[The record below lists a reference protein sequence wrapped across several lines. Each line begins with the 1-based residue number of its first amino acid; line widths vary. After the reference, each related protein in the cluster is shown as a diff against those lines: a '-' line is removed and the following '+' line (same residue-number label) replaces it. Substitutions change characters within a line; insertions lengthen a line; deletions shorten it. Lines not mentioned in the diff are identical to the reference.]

1 MAHSHSL
8 DTGRSLAGACRS
20 FFTSAALS
28 YRALF
33 NWATPSL
40 YVGSVL
46 LPPLFQLFFFVFLGR
61 TLNTGSDE
69 FFVMGNLVLACSISG
84 IFGGTMAMA
93 NERNFATLPYLIMST
108 QRRITTL
115 ASRGLP
121 FVVNG
126 MVASTFV
133 AVCATP
139 ALGFDWSPPVVL
151 GMAAAVVVASVSSTA
166 LGLCLGAVGLRFADV
181 WLIGNLVA
189 SSMLLLTGVNLP
201 IEELPRALS
210 ILGQSIPV
218 THAVEGARQVYATG
232 DFGAGASAFAREG
245 VIAAV
250 YLVLAWV
257 LLYGFE
263 GSARKSAKTEVL

>member
-1 MAHSHSL
+1 MAHSLSP
-8 DTGRSLAGACRS
+8 DRGRSLAGAWRS
-20 FFTSAALS
+20 FFVSAALS

-61 TLNTGSDE
+61 TLGTGSDE
-69 FFVMGNLVLACSISG
+69 FFVLGNLVLACSISG

-93 NERNFATLPYLIMST
+93 NERNYATLPYLVMST
-108 QRRITTL
+108 QGRITTL

-121 FVVNG
+121 FVLNG
-126 MVASTFV
+126 MVASSFV
-133 AVCATP
+133 ALCATP
-139 ALGFDWSPPVVL
+139 ALGFEWSLPVVG

-201 IEELPRALS
+201 LEELPRALS
-210 ILGQSIPV
+210 LVGQGIPV

-232 DFGAGASAFAREG
+232 DLGAGASAFAGEG
-245 VIAAV
+245 LVAVV
-250 YLVLAWV
+250 YLVLAWA
-257 LLYGFE
+257 LLNGFE
-263 GSARKSAKTEVL
+263 ASTRKSAKTEVL